1 MTGALRGVSR
11 RILLA
16 AAGLGLV
23 ASLMVT
29 LLYVEARAQRAA
41 LRDADHSI
49 QVIATAA
56 DLERDILD
64 LEAGEQ
70 DFVVSGQPRFLEP
83 VSSAQRAS
91 AGDLRR
97 LRALLTDSPGQLA
110 RLTRIDRAYRTYL
123 GDWVEPVLEQ
133 ARRDREAAIRLIATG
148 EGARRVDGLQVEIDR
163 LVDAESAV
171 RATSLAGA
179 DEASRFLTWLVVA
192 AVLSSVLLA
201 LGTGLYLTR
210 AVGGPVVRLAA
221 AARRLAAGTGGDTDD
236 LDRLARAVDVTAQR
250 VRATEDALRE
260 TTGRAEAGERL
271 AQAALDANPAAIL
284 LVDAHDAVLLQNPA
298 VAALPAGLSGRA
310 LAMREPGPDEVEDPA
325 TGRVFWYSSR
335 PAGPDRRLVV
345 VREVTTELA
354 AERLKQ
360 ELVSTASH
368 ELRTPLAAVLGFS
381 ELLLRDDLGDDARLR
396 YARTIHRE
404 AGRLSELVGDLLD
417 LDRIDRG
424 RLDLEAERFDLAEL
438 LDDAAAVC
446 AARSPGRD
454 VAVGHTPRPLWVE
467 ADRGR
472 MDQVVANLLSNAV
485 KYSPDGGPVRVGAAA
500 RDGAVRITVTDRGL
514 GIPPD
519 ELPRIFERFFRGES
533 REVRGIG
540 GSGLGLALCAEIAR
554 AHGGRVGAD
563 SVPGEGTEVWVELP
577 VAAGPGGAVP
587 AA

>member
-1 MTGALRGVSR
+1 MLRGLSR

-16 AAGLGLV
+16 AAALGV
-23 ASLMVT
+23 VTALMVT
-29 LLYVEARAQRAA
+29 LLYLEARAQRAA
-41 LRDADHSI
+41 LRDADHST

-70 DFVVSGQPRFLEP
+70 DFAVSGQARFLEP
-83 VSSAQRAS
+83 VSAAQRAS

-97 LRALLTDSPGQLA
+97 LRALLVDSPAQLA
-110 RLTRIDRAYRTYL
+110 RLARIDRAYRTYL

-148 EGARRVDGLQVEIDR
+148 QGALRVDGLQTEIDR
-163 LVDAESAV
+163 LVDAETSV
-171 RATSLAGA
+171 RATSLEGA
-179 DEASRFLTWLVVA
+179 DDASRFLTWLVVA

-210 AVGGPVVRLAA
+210 AVGGPVMRLAA
-221 AARRLAAGTGGDTDD
+221 AARRLAPGDGGDTED
-236 LDRLARAVDVTAQR
+236 LDHLARAVDVTAQR
-250 VRATEDALRE
+250 VRATEDALRV

-284 LVDAHDAVLLQNPA
+284 LAGADGAVLLRNPA
-298 VAALPAGLSGRA
+298 VASLPPGLAERA
-310 LAMREPGPDEVEDPA
+310 LAMDGEGPDEVEDPGS
-325 TGRVFWYSSR
+325 GRVFWRSAR
-335 PAGPDRRLVV
+335 PAGEDRRLVV

-381 ELLLRDDLGDDARLR
+381 ELLLRDDLGDEARRR

-424 RLDLEAERFDLAEL
+424 RLDLEVERFDLAQL

-446 AARSPGRD
+446 AARSPGHD
-454 VAVGHTPRPLWVE
+454 VAVGEVPRPLWLE
-467 ADRGR
+467 ADRAR
-472 MDQVVANLLSNAV
+472 TDQVVANLLSNAV
-485 KYSPDGGPVRVGAAA
+485 KYSPGGGPVRVAAA
-500 RDGAVRITVTDRGL
+500 ERDGTVRITVTDRGL
-514 GIPPD
+514 GIPAE

-540 GSGLGLALCAEIAR
+540 GSGLGLALCAEIVR
-554 AHGGRVGAD
+554 AHGGRVGAE
-563 SVPGEGTEVWVELP
+563 STPGEGTSVWAELP
-577 VAAGPGGAVP
+577 AAAGTAGTVP